1 MKKERGVQMDL
12 KNALKVILE
21 KDNLLRD
28 IQLRIKEKEAEFVEK
43 QLFELKNN
51 ISEELYN
58 YIKPE
63 YVDRRLFIILDEE
76 KIEIS
81 IANNIEGIVAQ
92 YKNAPIEQ
100 YSEINAVLKNE
111 MEILDF
117 NFKYKDDYMI
127 FTPLNKVLERI
138 IYLELSE
145 GKGNVVFD

>member
-1 MKKERGVQMDL
+1 MDL